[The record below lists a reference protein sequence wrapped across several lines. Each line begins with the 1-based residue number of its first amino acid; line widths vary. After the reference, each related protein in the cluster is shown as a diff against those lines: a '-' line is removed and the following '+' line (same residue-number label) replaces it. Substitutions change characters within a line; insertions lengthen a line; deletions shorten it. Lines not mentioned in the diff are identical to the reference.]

1 MTVVENKLR
10 SLGYRN
16 SKYNLWIKE
25 NKTVQVV
32 HSSES
37 KGSYFRIMWKE
48 EWKGYDIIIFD
59 YSVND
64 GAICVIPVE
73 VLLQSPFVTEKRKQD
88 SYVNSGDWWSQR
100 FPIYHDLTQL
110 VLSYKNRWNLL

>member
-1 MTVVENKLR
+1 MSKVESKLG

-16 SKYNLWIKE
+16 LKHNLWIKG
-25 NKTVQVV
+25 KKSVQIV

-37 KGSYFRIMWKE
+37 KGSYFRIVWKE
-48 EWKGYDIIIFD
+48 KWKGYDIIIFD
-59 YSVND
+59 YSVGD
-64 GAICVIPVE
+64 GPTCIMPID

-88 SYVNSGDWWSQR
+88 SYVNSGNWWSQR